1 MKTFDN
7 VLQDLNDN
15 LIGKELPS
23 ISGKARP
30 FSISELDF
38 NERRYFINMGGKLK
52 SRPFDELE
60 RIWQEMTSKPAVHV
74 ESFLGGSGSSRN
86 QPETILANLPYVEW
100 LVVDGK
106 KNIAYIDED
115 NHEYGTI
122 KQMDED
128 LASDYTEAM
137 HSPRPRNPILDD
149 YDQPDTDR
157 LKGADNILLYGVP
170 GAGKSHTIRTKYCNN
185 DQRMEVIVF
194 HPDYSNSD
202 FVGQILP
209 QANGEKVTYE
219 FVPGPFTRILR
230 KANDTP
236 ELYYY
241 LVIEEINRGNAPAI
255 FGEIFQLLDRNKDGE
270 SEYSINHPDIA
281 RVVYNGDSTRPI
293 KIPSNL
299 FILATMNT
307 SDQNVFTLDTAFQRR
322 WHMKII
328 ANDIAAAEHADSP
341 ILDTGVTWKTF
352 CLRINSLI
360 LDSNVGMTSSEDK
373 RLGAYFV
380 RPRDI
385 ELMDGHSDEAEEH
398 NRFFAEKVLKY
409 LWDDAFKFRRDALFD
424 PKYRSLEQV
433 LVDFQSKKRFSRF
446 SVFKK
451 GTFTAKDTSLTVN
464 EEPDDTAVDNTNDD
478 PTIGLTATAEKE

>member
-7 VLQDLNDN
+7 VLQDLNNN

-30 FSISELDF
+30 FSISELNF
-38 NERRYFINMGGKLK
+38 EEHRYFINMGGKQK

-115 NHEYGTI
+115 THDYGTI

-128 LASDYTEAM
+128 LANEYTEAM

-255 FGEIFQLLDRNKDGE
+255 FGEIFQLLDRNEDGE

-281 RVVYNGDSTRPI
+281 RVVYNGDATRPI

-328 ANDIAAAEHADSP
+328 SNDISSAEHANSV
-341 ILDTGVTWKTF
+341 ILDTGVTWETF
-352 CLRINSLI
+352 CKRINGLI

-380 RPRDI
+380 RPKDI
-385 ELMDGHSDEAEEH
+385 EMANGNSDAAEEH
-398 NRFFAEKVLKY
+398 NRLFAEKVLKY

-433 LVDFQSKKRFSRF
+433 LTDFQAKKRFSRF

-451 GTFTAKDTSLTVN
+451 GTFTAKDTSIALDENQEEIV
-464 EEPDDTAVDNTNDD
+464 EEPETVITETDESNGED
-478 PTIGLTATAEKE
+478 